1 MTPDPIYPTD
11 QAAYDAYR
19 RVRDEVLRMKGMP
32 AGEGR
37 EAVPSRNWAEELEH
51 IDYLID
57 ASPLIIRKLRHH
69 AFHITGVRP
78 YDYRGAGEQR
88 TYFERRLR
96 ALAVLAGG
104 TGLLLGD
111 HDALGGF
118 GYEIDGRRHNVDTLK
133 FFEVLTGMQRAGL
146 LDPFR
151 AADRRRMVVE
161 IGAGWGGFAYQFKT
175 LFPRTTY
182 VIVDFP
188 ERFLFSATYLMTV
201 FPGADVRFWR
211 EGERPFDRWQEADF
225 IFVPSQHAE
234 ALRDAQPD
242 LLVNLVS
249 FQEMTAPQVEMYTGL
264 AAAAGCPALYS
275 LNRDRSPHNNEIDSV
290 SAVLSRHYDLQEI
303 PLLGSGYLKA
313 TKKDSAVSVVEARRA
328 GRLDAAGYRHLAGT
342 LEQRSTQQFVLR
354 ATGAAPVVG
363 IGMTLRNRDGYLTEA
378 IDSLLA
384 QSYRNFELVMIDDG
398 STDGTEAIARAYE
411 QRDPRVRYVRFPDRR
426 GMVAAWRSAFEQA
439 TARGARYFAWAS
451 DHDRWHP
458 RWLETLV
465 ATLQQYPDVVLAY
478 PLTERIDPAGALL
491 AKPARQ
497 FETFGLR
504 DRDARWRLFNGSDAV
519 AAGDM
524 VYGLMQVPA
533 VRAAG
538 TFREVLC
545 PDRLLLA
552 ELTLRGQIRQVPE
565 VLWYRRQFT
574 EGSVERQR
582 STLFAPGTPP
592 PSRFT
597 PPWYMHARSLWA
609 TYGRHR
615 HAAVPLSPGTARRMI
630 VTYAAAYAWRHY
642 GKSSV
647 QRGILSVLGWPRWI
661 YKRAKHGALLGV
673 YGVLVAARHL
683 GITPLVER
691 VCERLT
697 GRPGRS
703 ASGPPDQHR
712 PVAGRSAATRRGH
725 PGVPTSG
732 RRT

>member
-1 MTPDPIYPTD
+1 MTSDPISPSD
-11 QAAYDAYR
+11 QAAYAAYR
-19 RVRDEVLRMKGMP
+19 RVREEVLRMKG
-32 AGEGR
+32 ARDVEGR
-37 EAVPSRNWAEELEH
+37 EAAPSRYWADELEH

-57 ASPLIIRKLRHH
+57 ASPLVIRKLRHH
-69 AFHITGVRP
+69 ACHVTGVRP

-96 ALAVLAGG
+96 ALAALAGG

-118 GYEIDGRRHNVDTLK
+118 GFEIDGRRHNVDTLK
-133 FFEVLTGMQRAGL
+133 FFEVLTGMHRAGL
-146 LDPFR
+146 LEPFR
-151 AADRRRMVVE
+151 TADRRRMVVE

-188 ERFLFSATYLMTV
+188 ELFLFSATYLMSV

-211 EGERPFDRWQEADF
+211 EGGRAFDRWQDADV

-234 ALRDAQPD
+234 GLREAQPD

-249 FQEMTAPQVEMYTGL
+249 FQEMTATQVETYAEL

-275 LNRDRSPHNNEIDSV
+275 LNRDRSPHNDEIDSV
-290 SAVLSRHYDLQEI
+290 SAIVSRHYDLREI

-313 TKKDSAVSVVEARRA
+313 TKKDSAVGVDEARRA
-328 GRLDAAGYRHLAGT
+328 GRRDEAGYRHLAGT
-342 LEQRSTQQFVLR
+342 LKHGTQHQSALRSTDV
-354 ATGAAPVVG
+354 APLVG
-363 IGMTLRNRDGYLTEA
+363 IGMTLRNRAEYLTEA

-384 QSYRNFELVMIDDG
+384 QSYRQFELVMIDDG

-439 TARGARYFAWAS
+439 TAHGARYFAWAS

-465 ATLQQYPDVVLAY
+465 GTLQQYPDVVLAY
-478 PLTERIDPAGALL
+478 PLTQRIDPGGAPL

-497 FETFGLR
+497 FETFGIS
-504 DRDARWRLFNGSDAV
+504 DRDARWRLFNRSDAV

-533 VRAAG
+533 MREAG
-538 TFREVLC
+538 VFREVLC

-565 VLWYRRQFT
+565 VRWYRRQFT

-582 STLFAPGTPP
+582 STLFAPGTQP
-592 PSRFT
+592 PSRLT

-609 TYGRHR
+609 TYGRQPNP
-615 HAAVPLSPGTARRMI
+615 ALPMSPGTARRLI
-630 VTYAAAYAWRHY
+630 ATYAAAYAWRHY
-642 GKSSV
+642 AKSSV
-647 QRGILSVLGWPRWI
+647 QRGVLSALGWPRWI

-673 YGVLVAARHL
+673 YGVLVAARHV
-683 GITPLVER
+683 GITPLVEKI
-691 VCERLT
+691 CERFT
-697 GRPGRS
+697 GRP
-703 ASGPPDQHR
+703 R
-712 PVAGRSAATRRGH
+712 PWRGH
-725 PGVPTSG
+725 AGLPSSG
-732 RRT
+732 RRP